1 MLVADLEEAM
11 KIDAGISGKRTS
23 SVKGSKIELWG
34 WSMER
39 KESSLEIQCV
49 LEIA

>member
-23 SVKGSKIELWG
+23 SVKA
-34 WSMER
+34 R
-39 KESSLEIQCV
+39 KLSFEGGVWNEKKAV
-49 LEIA
+49 